1 MHSDSVEVNMIFD
14 KRVLVMT
21 DEMEG
26 IIAVQ

>member
-14 KRVLVMT
+14 KGVLVMT